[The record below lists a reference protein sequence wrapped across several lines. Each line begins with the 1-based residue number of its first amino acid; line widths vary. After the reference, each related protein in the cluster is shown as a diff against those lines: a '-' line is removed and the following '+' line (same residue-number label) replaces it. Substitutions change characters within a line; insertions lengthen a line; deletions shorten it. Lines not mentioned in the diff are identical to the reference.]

1 MLQRVITAS
10 ILLAVILGCTLQGGL
25 FLWGLLIVITGLS
38 SYELGK
44 MLFSSKTHVILATLI
59 NVLLLL
65 LYPKFEF
72 LWTHYV
78 TYIILAISWI
88 LFYVELKSK
97 SMSRSIVLGYFKSI
111 ILISFSFPYIMLI
124 LSKSHGLFLL
134 LLLCITIWLCDTFC
148 LLVGKQIGSRHL
160 SIASPNKTIEGSA
173 GGVIG
178 SVACTW
184 LFLWTQNQFYYPL
197 IMLPFIMS
205 IVSQIGDLYESH
217 LKRRADIKDSSTL
230 LPGHGGILDRTD
242 SFLIGLPMYYILLSI
257 LGL

>member
-1 MLQRVITAS
+1 
-10 ILLAVILGCTLQGGL
+10 
-25 FLWGLLIVITGLS
+25 
-38 SYELGK
+38 
-44 MLFSSKTHVILATLI
+44 
-59 NVLLLL
+59 
-65 LYPKFEF
+65 
-72 LWTHYV
+72 
-78 TYIILAISWI
+78 
-88 LFYVELKSK
+88 
-97 SMSRSIVLGYFKSI
+97 
-111 ILISFSFPYIMLI
+111 MLI
-124 LSKSHGLFLL
+124 LSKSQGLFLL

-148 LLVGKQIGSRHL
+148 LLVGKQIGSSHL

-205 IVSQIGDLYESH
+205 MVSQIGDLYESH

-230 LPGHGGILDRTD
+230 LPGHGGILDRAD